1 MIYCQSVCLPFCHNT
16 KMKAAEPGHGE
27 RREGR
32 GTEGNGN
39 LAEGEER
46 EGRGTEGRANAAK
59 QREPHRRDMPEPPN
73 PQPGSRSPQRQA
85 RTPEPAARFPFPA
98 ETCPNP
104 RTMPWLRC
112 FHFFPHL
119 LFVWVYFH
127 LTIRVFL

>member
-46 EGRGTEGRANAAK
+46 EGRGTEGNGNLAEGEEREGRGTEGRANAAK

-73 PQPGSRSPQRQA
+73 PQPGFRSPQRQA
-85 RTPEPAARFPFPA
+85 RTPEPCPGSAAFIFSHIY
-98 ETCPNP
+98 C
-104 RTMPWLRC
+104 LYG
-112 FHFFPHL
+112 FIFFEL
-119 LFVWVYFH
+119 
-127 LTIRVFL
+127 